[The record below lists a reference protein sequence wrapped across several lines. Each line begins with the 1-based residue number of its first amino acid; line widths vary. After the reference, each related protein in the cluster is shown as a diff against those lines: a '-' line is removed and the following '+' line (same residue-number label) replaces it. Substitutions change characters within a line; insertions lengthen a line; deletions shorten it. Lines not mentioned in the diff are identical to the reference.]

1 LIAKKL
7 GVDVVLAGS
16 TLEDWKQV
24 FPGIEPPKN
33 LHIIGKGFDDHFL
46 AKLYRNA
53 RMVVLPIT
61 FLSISN
67 RLLEALFYGR
77 PIVTTIYA
85 KYLHPELIH
94 GRHIYVSNNIV
105 RDIEILLKQ
114 EEVLK
119 VLEQGAKEA
128 YIMFFSTKRNLE
140 ILRSII
146 TLK

>member
-1 LIAKKL
+1 
-7 GVDVVLAGS
+7 
-16 TLEDWKQV
+16 
-24 FPGIEPPKN
+24 
-33 LHIIGKGFDDHFL
+33 
-46 AKLYRNA
+46 
-53 RMVVLPIT
+53 MVVFPIT

-94 GRHIYVSNNIV
+94 GKHIYVLNNIV
-105 RDIEILLKQ
+105 QDAKMLLKQ

-128 YIMFFSTKRNLE
+128 YTIFFSTKHNLE